1 MFKKKIFFTAIAL
14 LYHVTTLQAQTLT
27 TTQSIINNNVI
38 INQEPL
44 QENISPFIVMQN
56 ERYSITALAKYDI
69 TARILHVNN
78 YTDSKA
84 DIAPRDFAL
93 GWKNMSDTRFLS
105 NIELKQHDR
114 FLFWKVGSIARPI
127 IHAIETQSS
136 NNHLIPSTDKIKQV
150 LMNANVGETIN
161 IKGYLVNVRRIDNF
175 RWNTSLVRTDTGD
188 GACEIIYV
196 TEATI
201 NPKDNEFQKT
211 LTAKN

>member
-1 MFKKKIFFTAIAL
+1 MFKNTIFFIATAL
-14 LYHVTTLQAQTLT
+14 LFNFTPSEAQNLPSDETVVNST
-27 TTQSIINNNVI
+27 SI

-44 QENISPFIVMQN
+44 QENITHFIVMQN
-56 ERYSITALAKYDI
+56 ERYTITALAKYDI
-69 TARILHVNN
+69 TARILHVND

-127 IHAIETQSS
+127 IQAIITQTS
-136 NNHLIPSTDKIKQV
+136 NNHLIPSNDKIRQT
-150 LMNANVGETIN
+150 LMNANVGESIN

-201 NPKDNEFQKT
+201 NKGNDIFSKN